1 MRVSTTQMDVAGVR
15 SVVAATRAALAGLPP
30 ADGGEPQ
37 VKQGAA
43 LLRHEGASPMLA
55 TMAERLTET
64 MSELSA
70 LVGDVIDATEKAA
83 ALVAKT
89 DKAGAAQLRGG
100 VR

>member
-1 MRVSTTQMDVAGVR
+1 MSTTEMEVAGVR
-15 SVVAATRAALAGLPP
+15 SIVAGARKALGGLPP
-30 ADGGEPQ
+30 ADGGEAQ

-70 LVGDVIDATEKAA
+70 LVGDVTDALDSAA
-83 ALVAKT
+83 TLMEKT

-100 VR
+100 AR